1 MKLLSIR
8 PSDKPGKKMMVV
20 LEGDAGREKTIHF
33 GDKSLPDYTT
43 HDPLVRDER
52 KRLYLAR
59 HKANEN
65 WNDPESA
72 GFWSRWVLWNKPTKE
87 ASIRDVKSRFNL

>member
-1 MKLLSIR
+1 MKFLSLERSDR
-8 PSDKPGKKMMVV
+8 PEKKWRVV

-33 GDKSLPDYTT
+33 GDKSLNDYTT
-43 HDPLVRDER
+43 HNPLERDER

-59 HKANEN
+59 HKVNEN

-72 GFWSRWVLWNKPTKE
+72 GFWSRWILWNKPTIA
-87 ASIRDVKSRFNL
+87 ASLRDVKSRFNL

>member
-1 MKLLSIR
+1 MKLVSIR
-8 PSDKPGKKMMVV
+8 PSDRPEKKMMVV
-20 LEGDAGREKTIHF
+20 LNGDAGRTKTIHF

-43 HDPLVRDER
+43 HTPLERDER

-59 HKANEN
+59 HRANEN

-72 GFWSRWVLWNKPTKE
+72 GFWSRWVLWNKPTIA
-87 ASIRDVKSRFNL
+87 ASVRDVKARFGL